1 VQLSQATFSKLENQM
16 AVGAVSSLQSLQN
29 LKQAAPAQAPATSVV
44 APEPSNVL
52 RSGEVMSTSLEALK
66 DPNAKVYRHMI
77 PGANFVMPDGLELV
91 FLGGQL
97 ITNDPEVIR
106 QLDAVA
112 NKTASMIYTDPAAT
126 EALRA
131 TYTQAAA
138 DAADTAGKTAQ

>member
-29 LKQAAPAQAPATSVV
+29 LKQAALAQAPATSVV

-112 NKTASMIYTDPAAT
+112 NKAASMIYTDPTAT

-131 TYTQAAA
+131 AYTQAAA

>member
-1 VQLSQATFSKLENQM
+1 VQLFQATFSKLENQM

-97 ITNDPEVIR
+97 ITNDPEVIK

-112 NKTASMIYTDPAAT
+112 NKAASMIYTDVAAT

-138 DAADTAGKTAQ
+138 DAADTAGKSAQ